1 MSLEVD
7 IRKKFKGFELH
18 NVFSAGTET
27 LGLLGASGC
36 GKSLTMRS
44 IAGIER
50 PDSGKIVVNG
60 TVFFDRAPGK
70 KPKVDLTPQQRK
82 TALLFQNYMLFPN
95 LTVAQNVAAGIG
107 KDVSAADRDAAVA
120 CELKRFGLEG
130 FDKRYPAQLSGGQQQ
145 RVALAR
151 MLAARPGI
159 LMLDEPFSALDAH
172 LKSVLE
178 QNLVSLFDA
187 FRGTILYVSHD
198 IDEALRFC
206 DRIAVVESGHIME
219 MGTGDDLVNRPQSQA
234 GIKLSGCKNATP
246 AQRRGPHTV
255 WLPKWGV
262 QVETAAEVPEGVKCL
277 GVRAF
282 YLQRAD
288 GPGRNCFRMR
298 VDRVSDSRFE
308 RTALLGFLDRSP
320 EAAPAVERT
329 EDEMKYLHQH
339 LFWRVD
345 KLKTDAELLP
355 HESEELWIHI
365 PDDKLYLVER

>member
-7 IRKKFKGFELH
+7 IEKKFKGFNLQAR
-18 NVFSAGTET
+18 FSAGGET

-70 KPKVDLTPQQRK
+70 KARVDLSPQQRK

-95 LTVAQNVAAGIG
+95 LTVAQNVAAGIA
-107 KDVSAADRDAAVA
+107 KDVSPADRDAMVQT
-120 CELKRFGLEG
+120 ELKRFGLSG
-130 FDKRYPAQLSGGQQQ
+130 FEKRYPVQLSGGQQQ

-246 AQRRGPHTV
+246 AQRRGSHTV

-282 YLQRAD
+282 YLQRAG

-355 HESEELWIHI
+355 HEGEELWIHI

>member
-7 IRKKFKGFELH
+7 IHKKFKGFEL
-18 NVFSAGTET
+18 NNAFSAGQET

-44 IAGIER
+44 IAGIET

-60 TVFFDRAPGK
+60 TVFFDCAPGK
-70 KPKVDLTPQQRK
+70 KPKVNLTPQQRK

-107 KDVSAADRDAAVA
+107 KDVSAADRDAMVA
-120 CELKRFGLEG
+120 AELKRFGLEG

-187 FRGTILYVSHD
+187 FDGTILYVSHD

-206 DRIAVVESGHIME
+206 DRIAVVEAGHIME
-219 MGTGDDLVNRPQSQA
+219 IGSGDDLVNNPQSQA

-246 AQRRGPHTV
+246 AQYVDDCHAR
-255 WLPKWGV
+255 LSKWGITV
-262 QVETAAEVPEGVKCL
+262 ATDKKVPKDVVCL
-277 GVRAF
+277 GVRAS
-282 YLQRAD
+282 YLERAE
-288 GPGRNCFRMR
+288 GPGENCFRVR
-298 VDRVSDSRFE
+298 VDRASDARFE
-308 RTALLGFLDRSP
+308 RMMLLGFLDRDQSEVP
-320 EAAPAVERT
+320 TVERT
-329 EDEMKYLHQH
+329 DDEMKYLHQH
-339 LFWRVD
+339 LFWRVSKSNPPSGIMPQEGD
-345 KLKTDAELLP
+345 
-355 HESEELWIHI
+355 ELWIRI
-365 PDDKLYLVER
+365 PKDRIYLVTR

>member
-7 IRKKFKGFELH
+7 IEKKFKGFHLQAQ
-18 NVFSAGTET
+18 FTAGDET
-27 LGLLGASGC
+27 MGLLGASGC

-50 PDSGKIVVNG
+50 PDAGKIVVNG

-70 KPKVDLTPQQRK
+70 KARVDLTPQQRK

-95 LTVAQNVAAGIG
+95 LTVAQNVAAGIP
-107 KDVSAADRDAAVA
+107 KDVSPADCDAMVQT
-120 CELKRFGLEG
+120 ELKRFGLSG
-130 FDKRYPAQLSGGQQQ
+130 FEKRYPVQLSGGQQQ

-246 AQRRGPHTV
+246 AERRGPRTV

-262 QVETAAEVPEGVKCL
+262 EVETAADVPEGVKCL

-282 YLQRAD
+282 YLERAD

-308 RTALLGFLDRSP
+308 RTVLLGFCDRS
-320 EAAPAVERT
+320 EKAAPAVERT

-345 KLKTDAELLP
+345 KLKVDAAHLP
-355 HESEELWIHI
+355 HEGEEVWIRI
-365 PDDKLYLVER
+365 PDDKLYLVEK

>member
-18 NVFSAGTET
+18 NAFSAGTET

-145 RVALAR
+145 RVAIARALA
-151 MLAARPGI
+151 LHPDI
-159 LMLDEPFSALDAH
+159 LCFDEPTSALDPE
-172 LKSVLE
+172 LTGEVLR
-178 QNLVSLFDA
+178 V
-187 FRGTILYVSHD
+187 
-198 IDEALRFC
+198 LRDLADRKTTMIIVTHEMHFARDVA
-206 DRIAVVESGHIME
+206 DRILFMDGGVVVEEG
-219 MGTGDDLVNRPQSQA
+219 
-234 GIKLSGCKNATP
+234 P
-246 AQRRGPHTV
+246 AKELIDH
-255 WLPKWGV
+255 PK
-262 QVETAAEVPEGVKCL
+262 E
-277 GVRAF
+277 
-282 YLQRAD
+282 
-288 GPGRNCFRMR
+288 
-298 VDRVSDSRFE
+298 E
-308 RTALLGFLDRSP
+308 RTKQFL
-320 EAAPAVERT
+320 AH
-329 EDEMKYLHQH
+329 Y
-339 LFWRVD
+339 
-345 KLKTDAELLP
+345 
-355 HESEELWIHI
+355 SE
-365 PDDKLYLVER
+365 